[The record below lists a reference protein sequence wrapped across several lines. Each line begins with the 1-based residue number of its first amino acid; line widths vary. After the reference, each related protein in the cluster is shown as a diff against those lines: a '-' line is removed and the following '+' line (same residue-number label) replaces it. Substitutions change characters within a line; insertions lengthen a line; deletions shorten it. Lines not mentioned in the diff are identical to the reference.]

1 MLKSFKQ
8 FNESNSEWLVKC
20 LTEQEREK
28 WLDEHFYENIKK
40 DEIEM
45 FCDFIESHDENMLPM
60 FQKNSRFPEPEISD
74 VSVRYYFVTGSYIE
88 FEKME
93 DDWYYVQT
101 NVIRPTRWFVIDG
114 KLGFEE
120 FKRVFWYMREGTT
133 DLDYPKSI
141 TESKMFNQSDLYEEI
156 SNTQYQSL
164 LSKHIQMSHTD
175 IDKIRME
182 LEGYEFDIDVSFSG
196 TERRH
201 LLRAKYNNY
210 TRMAITKIEDDYFLL
225 NLAKEDRKFKCDT
238 LEGLFEI
245 IDIYLH

>member
-20 LTEQEREK
+20 LTEEEREK
-28 WLDEHFYENIKK
+28 WLDEHYSENLSQEEVK
-40 DEIEM
+40 M
-45 FCDFIESHDENMLPM
+45 FCDFVDHPDDNMRL
-60 FQKNSRFPEPEISD
+60 FKKHERFPKPEIND
-74 VSVRYYFVTGSYIE
+74 LSVRYYFTTGSYMD

-93 DDWYYVQT
+93 DDWYYIQT
-101 NVIRPTRWFVIDG
+101 NIIRPTRYFVVDG
-114 KLGFEE
+114 KLGFEK
-120 FKRVFWYMREGTT
+120 FKSVFWDMREGTS
-133 DLDYPKSI
+133 DLNYTKAV
-141 TESKMFNQSDLYEEI
+141 TEAKMFGQSDLYEEI
-156 SNTQYQSL
+156 SNNQYQSL

-175 IDKIRME
+175 IDRIRME

-201 LLRAKYNNY
+201 VLRAKYNNY

-225 NLAKEDRKFKCDT
+225 NLTKEDRKFKCDT
-238 LEGLFEI
+238 LEGLLEI